1 MEKLVCLPNVQICA
15 VLAAL
20 NSVNYTTLLM
30 PGCFVLRMDK
40 LRKDD
45 LMMIMMMMMMTMMMM
60 MMMMMMM
67 ILMMMIGWIHPRT
80 KKPQA

>member
-45 LMMIMMMMMMTMMMM
+45 LMMIMMMMMMMMTMTMTMT
-60 MMMMMMM
+60 MM

-80 KKPQA
+80 KKTQA